1 VARSSKSA
9 PKRTKKQ
16 NKKQAHKDAAF
27 EIAGHRVQ
35 TGERL
40 QFDLPGAALYT
51 HTPINTPIEVINGKR
66 PGPTLLV
73 CSAIHGDE
81 LNGVE
86 IIRRLRTLPALNRLS
101 GTLVLAPVVNLHGFI
116 NKSRYLPDR
125 RDLNRCFPGLKSG
138 SLGSRIAY
146 GFFKEIVRKSTHVID
161 LHTAAVNRDNLPQM
175 RADLS
180 TPGVEEMALGFS
192 IPVIINS
199 GLIDKSLRAEAG
211 RIGIPVVTYEAGEAL
226 RLSEK
231 AIVTGIRGVSN
242 AMRAIGML
250 PAGKTRSAVAHP
262 DIATGSKWLRASTDG
277 MFRPLVEL
285 GAQVTKGD
293 ALGVV
298 SSPFDSGEEV
308 LTSSVEGIV
317 VGMARQPLVN
327 EGEALCHVAVFEEAE
342 EVEEKISAH
351 GELIETDP
359 LFGIEQVDDVDVV

>member
-1 VARSSKSA
+1 MLFFQFGRSHSVPSSKTTNS
-9 PKRTKKQ
+9 
-16 NKKQAHKDAAF
+16 HF
-27 EIAGHRVQ
+27 ELA
-35 TGERL
+35 GERIAPGERI
-40 QFDLPGAALYT
+40 QFDLPGAQLYT
-51 HTPINTPIEVINGKR
+51 HTPLNTPVEVINGNR
-66 PGPTLLV
+66 PGPVLLI

-101 GTLVLAPVVNLHGFI
+101 GTLVLVPVVNLHGFI
-116 NKSRYLPDR
+116 NQSRYLPDR
-125 RDLNRCFPGLKSG
+125 RDLNRCFPGFETG

-146 GFFKEIVRKSTHVID
+146 GFFNQIVRKCTHVID

-211 RIGIPVVTYEAGEAL
+211 EIGIPVVTYEAGEAL

-231 AIVTGIRGVSN
+231 AIVTGVRGITN
-242 AMRAIGML
+242 TMRRLGML
-250 PAGKTRSAVAHP
+250 PARKTKSAVAKP
-262 DIATGSKWLRASTDG
+262 EIARSSKWLRASTDG

-285 GAQVTKGD
+285 GARVAEGD

-298 SSPFDSGEEV
+298 SSPFTSLEEIV
-308 LTSSVEGIV
+308 SSTVEGIV

-327 EGEALCHVAVFEEAE
+327 EGEALCHIAVFHDMES
-342 EVEEKISAH
+342 VEEKISAH
-351 GELIETDP
+351 GDVIETDP
-359 LFGIEQVDDVDVV
+359 LFGIEQVKDADIA

>member
-1 VARSSKSA
+1 
-9 PKRTKKQ
+9 
-16 NKKQAHKDAAF
+16 
-27 EIAGHRVQ
+27 
-35 TGERL
+35 
-40 QFDLPGAALYT
+40 
-51 HTPINTPIEVINGKR
+51 
-66 PGPTLLV
+66 
-73 CSAIHGDE
+73 
-81 LNGVE
+81 
-86 IIRRLRTLPALNRLS
+86 
-101 GTLVLAPVVNLHGFI
+101 
-116 NKSRYLPDR
+116 
-125 RDLNRCFPGLKSG
+125 
-138 SLGSRIAY
+138 
-146 GFFKEIVRKSTHVID
+146 
-161 LHTAAVNRDNLPQM
+161 
-175 RADLS
+175 
-180 TPGVEEMALGFS
+180 
-192 IPVIINS
+192 
-199 GLIDKSLRAEAG
+199 
-211 RIGIPVVTYEAGEAL
+211 VVTYEAGEAL